1 MEPALGILLVRQTM
15 SNWLILSTENWLMP
29 IYSALKERLI
39 LQDVFHSDDTSI
51 QVVREPGKTAQSK
64 SSI

>member
-1 MEPALGILLVRQTM
+1 M